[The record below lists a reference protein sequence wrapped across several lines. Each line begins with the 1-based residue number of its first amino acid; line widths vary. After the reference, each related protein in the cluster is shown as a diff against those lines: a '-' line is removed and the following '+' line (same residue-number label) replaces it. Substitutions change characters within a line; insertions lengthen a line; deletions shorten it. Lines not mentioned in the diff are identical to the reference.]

1 MSKITIKCNI
11 CGHRM
16 LHIFQGSNNFT
27 TRQCS
32 NCGYSSN
39 DKLEGTMKDNEFWG
53 GMSDFI
59 KKYSKED
66 DGKIW
71 IPTLLTLPFGSLY
84 PIEKNDKLKWAYAK
98 LIDIPESEEKEK
110 YKKDDGSYYTKKLDT
125 DSPAT
130 FETYA
135 EGMLHIRKSLEEQL
149 DG

>member
-1 MSKITIKCNI
+1 M
-11 CGHRM
+11 
-16 LHIFQGSNNFT
+16 
-27 TRQCS
+27 
-32 NCGYSSN
+32 
-39 DKLEGTMKDNEFWG
+39 
-53 GMSDFI
+53 
-59 KKYSKED
+59 
-66 DGKIW
+66 
-71 IPTLLTLPFGSLY
+71 
-84 PIEKNDKLKWAYAK
+84 EKNDKLKWAYAK